1 MGFIKRFIHLK
12 TEDKHTQDLW
22 LMAKHQSSDLM
33 FRRQIGRM
41 VLPRNAATSYHF
53 DRENVDKPGIW
64 VYPKNEIGGGFFC
77 LHVPAETLETLG
89 VIELDSLTPKGP
101 KGTFGAFHFVM
112 GVPQII
118 QVIGSF

>member
-1 MGFIKRFIHLK
+1 MGFIKRLIHLK

-33 FRRQIGRM
+33 FRHQIGRM

-53 DRENVDKPGIW
+53 DSENVDKPGIW

-77 LHVPAETLETLG
+77 LHVPAETLG
-89 VIELDSLTPKGP
+89 IIELDSLTPKGP

>member
-33 FRRQIGRM
+33 FRRQSGRM

-64 VYPKNEIGGGFFC
+64 VYPKNEIGGGFFVYMF
-77 LHVPAETLETLG
+77 LLKLWKLLA
-89 VIELDSLTPKGP
+89 SLNLT
-101 KGTFGAFHFVM
+101 H
-112 GVPQII
+112 
-118 QVIGSF
+118 